1 MSNLRSSKRLN
12 LGARPSRSSAKV
24 TSGQASSSSA
34 KGSRNLQSD
43 ENAPL
48 SRRVL
53 GEIQNVVADRK
64 PVVVE
69 TSSSRRKP
77 FSDRN
82 APVSAGSSRVSGKSQ
97 PSASLILSRLE
108 AIGKSI
114 PSKPSTST
122 SRRKQRPKQVS
133 RREDPVT
140 TSSSLADTDGASP
153 SQINAADR
161 GIREADPSHDELTR
175 LSAGL
180 DSDDLGY
187 FDVSTLT
194 QNRTGR
200 VVSKTAQR
208 GNRDSES
215 DDKISDVDAIRSN
228 GSSDKENVP
237 PPAALATARAL
248 NRPPTRSIANVLGD
262 RDQPTHSTPVSSRHE
277 AAKRKVSRKTFLD
290 DIFLDES
297 NHSSRADS
305 PGVARRAEVLTESA
319 QQLQEYQDR
328 GVNKVMAWKAAGHDE
343 AFKTQQNPFTPG
355 SDADS
360 TTSWPADVE
369 RGRDAAEYKGTPSET
384 DEESDFQRLDVNDD
398 DMDEFGFLLAERKVR
413 DRRARPQADEPDY
426 DDFEARL
433 AEDDDSNVFVD
444 LSTEPPVNT
453 TSDDRRLAESAF
465 GRMSSPSPHTRD
477 ETSSTAQPSSVVVMG
492 IREAGK
498 AEDTE
503 AYSDEEDDIQ
513 NKVESNVSKG
523 RATRAST
530 RTGTKRKV
538 NAAAQIIGGLS
549 ASSSPPRKR
558 KANARTAKASRLTSS
573 IPLKR
578 TEKEEIKMLERLAA
592 ESSSSPADS
601 SAPSSPRHDR
611 SDKDKVRSSPA
622 KKLRMDELVNE
633 LPRSRSKQSNS
644 KANKTGPSK
653 KSTAGAQTSRKGD
666 GKGAA
671 RTPATRTSSRGKGK
685 KVIVSASE
693 DENEDEDESPYEELP
708 TKRPRRST
716 KAQAKGSKGKL
727 QVKPKSS
734 VREDWRSAVTSS
746 QIHSD
751 DSERTKRLKE
761 FRAAEKYQ
769 LAVEDVL

>member
-1 MSNLRSSKRLN
+1 MSNIRSSKRLN
-12 LGARPSRSSAKV
+12 LGAQLSRSSTKV

-34 KGSRNLQSD
+34 KGSRNPKSD
-43 ENAPL
+43 ENASL

-64 PVVVE
+64 PAVVE
-69 TSSSRRKP
+69 TSGSPRKP

-82 APVSAGSSRVSGKSQ
+82 APVSAGTSRLSGKSK
-97 PSASLILSRLE
+97 PSASLKVSRLE

-114 PSKPSTST
+114 PSKSTAST
-122 SRRKQRPKQVS
+122 SRRELRSPEDS
-133 RREDPVT
+133 RAKDPIT
-140 TSSSLADTDGASP
+140 ASSSLANTDGADS
-153 SQINAADR
+153 SQINSAKQR
-161 GIREADPSHDELTR
+161 IREAAPSHDELTR
-175 LSAGL
+175 LSPGL

-187 FDVSTLT
+187 FDVSALT

-200 VVSKTAQR
+200 VASKTAQR

-237 PPAALATARAL
+237 PTAAVANARAR
-248 NRPPTRSIANVLGD
+248 NRPPTHSLATVLGD
-262 RDQPTHSTPVSSRHE
+262 RDRPTRSTPVSSQHQ
-277 AAKRKVSRKTFLD
+277 AAKKKLPKKTFLD

-297 NHSSRADS
+297 DHSSRADS

-328 GVNKVMAWKAAGHDE
+328 GVNKVMAWKAAGHDG
-343 AFKTQQNPFTPG
+343 AFKTQQNAFTPG
-355 SDADS
+355 SDAGS
-360 TTSWPADVE
+360 TASWPADDA
-369 RGRDAAEYKGTPSET
+369 RGRDAAEYRGNHSEME
-384 DEESDFQRLDVNDD
+384 EESDYQRLDVNDD
-398 DMDEFGFLLAERKVR
+398 NMDEFGFLLAERNVR
-413 DRRARPQADEPDY
+413 DRRARPQADEQDY

-433 AEDDDSNVFVD
+433 ADDNDSNVFVD
-444 LSTEPPVNT
+444 LHTEPPVNT

-465 GRMSSPSPHTRD
+465 GRMSSPASHARD
-477 ETSSTAQPSSVVVMG
+477 ETSSTASSVVVVG
-492 IREAGK
+492 LREPGQ
-498 AEDTE
+498 AEE
-503 AYSDEEDDIQ
+503 AEADSDEEDDVGI
-513 NKVESNVSKG
+513 KFESNVPKG

-538 NAAAQIIGGLS
+538 NAAAQTVEGPS
-549 ASSSPPRKR
+549 PSSSPPQTRKG
-558 KANARTAKASRLTSS
+558 NARTAKSSRLTSG

-592 ESSSSPADS
+592 DSSSSPADS
-601 SAPSSPRHDR
+601 SAPSSSRHDR
-611 SDKDKVRSSPA
+611 RHKDKTGSSPA
-622 KKLRMDELVNE
+622 KKLRMDELINE

-644 KANKTGPSK
+644 RANKTGPSK
-653 KSTAGAQTSRKGD
+653 KKSKAGAGATRRGD
-666 GKGAA
+666 GKGSA
-671 RTPATRTSSRGKGK
+671 RTLTTRTSSRGKAK
-685 KVIVSASE
+685 KIIVSASE
-693 DENEDEDESPYEELP
+693 EEDEDEDESPYEELP

-716 KAQAKGSKGKL
+716 KAQAKNSKGKR
-727 QVKPKSS
+727 QAKPKSD
-734 VREDWRSAVTSS
+734 VREDWRSAITSS